1 MRSRTF
7 RSPTRDRGASAAEY
21 AGLIVLAALILGTL
35 YATGVVDTI
44 GDRTGQ
50 AICRIL
56 DNGGC
61 ATSQPPRAGGNGG
74 PTPGLLPTAPPTVP
88 PGATEPPTPSPGPSP
103 SPAPDPSEQARK
115 RTEKILN
122 ETPLGRDALSWIKQ
136 HGVQVVYRPG
146 GGSYY
151 SDDDNVFY
159 VDTNQPPEEVA
170 AVFVHETNHARN
182 RYKPDVHKLSRADF
196 IDQALDEE
204 AHGTVLQIQ
213 ENEQLQAKRGKDHV
227 PDTILQNEYD
237 TAYDDAVAAAGGNLT
252 AAQKRQIGER
262 AGEARVKQAFEDGE
276 VVQSTDGRKYTDAY
290 GEEWDNAHKHDGCFL
305 WIFC

>member
-1 MRSRTF
+1 MRSR
-7 RSPTRDRGASAAEY
+7 SPSSPDRGASAAEY
-21 AGLIVLAALILGTL
+21 AGLIVLAALILGAL
-35 YATGVVDTI
+35 YATGVVNTV

-50 AICRIL
+50 AVCRIL
-56 DNGGC
+56 RTGNC
-61 ATSQPPRAGGNGG
+61 ATTRPPRADGNGG
-74 PTPGLLPTAPPTVP
+74 PTPGLLPTAPPR
-88 PGATEPPTPSPGPSP
+88 ATEPPPATPGPSP
-103 SPAPDPSEQARK
+103 NPSPTPPDDPSERARE

-122 ETPLGRDALSWIKQ
+122 ETPLGRDALNWIKQ

-170 AVFVHETNHARN
+170 ATFVHETNHARN
-182 RYKPDVHKLSRADF
+182 RYKPDVHKLSRDDF
-196 IDQALDEE
+196 VSQSLDEE

-213 ENEQLQAKRGKDHV
+213 ENQQLQAKRGTGQV
-227 PDTILQNEYD
+227 PDTILQSEYQ

-252 AAQKRQIGER
+252 PAQKRQIGER

-276 VVQSTDGRKYTDAY
+276 VVESTDGRKYTDAY
-290 GEEWDNAHKHDGCFL
+290 GEEWDDAHKHDGCFL